1 MEESNVTF
9 MFLNQTFSDLEGNVK
24 YFQILENEEWT
35 DTIVSKVVNVDTLKE
50 IYNRS
55 KIDKNIKVDFSIEN
69 GFLKAEDVP
78 NSKLNETVLLEI
90 ENTQETF
97 SSSIKSVYDLFLILA
112 KNDGY
117 YIEDVDKLDEPIVK
131 FIPTYSSNTMTVYL
145 TKFISETDG
154 WRNLKLV
161 YVDDGI
167 LTLGNFK
174 FAIPKSKSHLVDGFG
189 AKFVKEA
196 NLRLTGISEMFY
208 IYESTDD
215 MNIYSYT
222 ESDMKIFPSIV
233 NRYCYISELSDSLEK
248 TCSLFANTIAS
259 ILNNGDQETPLEK
272 VDRGRYVSK
281 YTNYYVTI
289 KLQYKK
295 LTKQRRLQLLEDLV
309 NNVEP
314 KLNTGE
320 WKYNDVLNYV
330 RSKNYT
336 FFEKITYMQL
346 VNLMTGSGRL
356 SLDRLEQAQCL
367 IKMYKL
373 RKLEADTILYKLRSL
388 LFVKRLNIGMYN
400 TRLLKG
406 SDVSFETVI
415 KRQTKEGV

>member
-1 MEESNVTF
+1 MADNNVTF
-9 MFLNQTFSDLEGNVK
+9 MFLNQTFSDLDGNVK
-24 YFQILENEEWT
+24 YFQILENKEWT
-35 DTIVSKVVNVDTLKE
+35 DTIISKVVDVNALKE

-55 KIDKNIKVDFSIEN
+55 KIDKNLKIDFSIEN

-78 NSKLNETVLLEI
+78 NSKLNEVVLSQI
-90 ENTQETF
+90 KDTQETF
-97 SSSIKSVYDLFLILA
+97 ASSLKSVYDLFLILA

-117 YIEDVDKLDEPIVK
+117 YIDDVDKLDEPLVK
-131 FIPTYSSNTMTVYL
+131 FIPTYSTNTMTVYL
-145 TKFISETDG
+145 SRFLNDTDG
-154 WRNLKLV
+154 WRNVKLV
-161 YVDDGI
+161 YVEDGV
-167 LTLGNFK
+167 LTLGKFN
-174 FAIPKSKSHLVDGFG
+174 FAIPKSKANLVEGFG
-189 AKFVKEA
+189 AKLVKEA
-196 NLRLTGISEMFY
+196 NLRLTGIDEVFC
-208 IYESTDD
+208 IYQSTPE

-259 ILNNGDQETPLEK
+259 ILNNSEQEPSMEK
-272 VDRGRYVSK
+272 VDKSKYVSK

-295 LTKQRRLQLLEDLV
+295 LTKQRRLQLLEDFV

-314 KLNTGE
+314 RLNNGE
-320 WKYNDVLNYV
+320 WEYTDVLNYV
-330 RSKNYT
+330 KSKNYT

-356 SLDRLEQAQCL
+356 SMDRLEQAQSL